1 MKLLLPVD
9 IVHSAEP
16 TINELKRLVDLKN
29 CQVTMLYVKEEL
41 PSYERMIEGLADLKE
56 RYTHE
61 VQSKAKA
68 YFAQI
73 EPELSPLCQSVDTQ
87 IVSGTAAMMIEAVAR
102 DENCELTALTP
113 GVHPKV
119 EEFFLGSVSSKVVKH
134 GPGTVLICRSNGKPL
149 DKINKVVIGVD
160 GSAQSQAAVREAVK
174 LFKLKEHNA
183 EITLIHVVS
192 VADVLKL
199 VSPVEYIGIVEN
211 NMLMEGET
219 FLANA
224 KQLLSEQGIE
234 KVFCVLK
241 EGDPATEILNLT
253 KSLPADLIVIGAQ
266 GRNAVQHFLLG
277 SVSHRIAMHAPV
289 TTAVVKSSRK

>member
-9 IVHSAEP
+9 IVHSAKP
-16 TINELKRLVDLKN
+16 TIDELKRLVDLKN

-41 PSYERMIEGLADLKE
+41 PSYESMIEGLADIKE
-56 RYTHE
+56 KYQTE
-61 VQSKAKA
+61 VKNKAQA
-68 YFAQI
+68 YFAQA
-73 EPELSPLCQSVDTQ
+73 ETELKPHCESLKTE
-87 IVSGTAAMMIEAVAR
+87 IVSGPAAMMIETVAR
-102 DENCELTALTP
+102 DEKCELTALTP
-113 GVHPKV
+113 GVHPKI

-134 GPGTVLICRSNGKPL
+134 GPGTVLICRNGGKPPE
-149 DKINKVVIGVD
+149 KISKVVIGVD
-160 GSAQSQAAVREAVK
+160 GSHQSQTALKEAVK
-174 LFKLKEHNA
+174 LFKLKEHGA

-192 VADVLKL
+192 VADVLKM

-224 KQLLSEQGIE
+224 KQMLAEQGID
-234 KVFCVLK
+234 KVYCVLK

-253 KSLPADLIVIGAQ
+253 KSLPADLVVIGAQ

-277 SVSHRIAMHAPV
+277 SVSHRIAMHSPV
-289 TTAVVKSSRK
+289 TTAVVKSPRK

>member
-9 IVHSAEP
+9 IVHSAKP
-16 TINELKRLVDLKN
+16 SINELKRLVDLKN
-29 CQVTMLYVKEEL
+29 AEVTMLYVKEEL
-41 PSYERMIEGLADLKE
+41 PSYESMIEGLADIKE
-56 RYTHE
+56 KYHNE
-61 VQSKAKA
+61 VQSKAQT
-68 YFAQI
+68 YFAEY
-73 EPELSPLCQSVDTQ
+73 EPQLKPLCQSLKTE
-87 IVSGTAAMMIEAVAR
+87 IVSGPAAMMIETVAR
-102 DENCELTALTP
+102 DEHCDMTALTP
-113 GVHPKV
+113 GVHPKI

-134 GPGTVLICRSNGKPL
+134 GPGTVLICRSNGKVPE
-149 DKINKVVIGVD
+149 KISKVIIGVD
-160 GSAQSQAAVREAVK
+160 GSQQSQYALREAVK
-174 LFKLKEHNA
+174 LFKLKESGA
-183 EITLIHVVS
+183 EITLIHVVA

-224 KQLLSEQGIE
+224 KQMLAEQGIE

-241 EGDPATEILNLT
+241 EGDPATEILNLA
-253 KSLPADLIVIGAQ
+253 KSLPADLVVTGAQ

-289 TTAVVKSSRK
+289 TTAVVKSPRK

>member
-9 IVHSAEP
+9 IVHPVEP

-41 PSYERMIEGLADLKE
+41 PSYERMIEGLADIKE
-56 RYTHE
+56 RFNNDVE
-61 VQSKAKA
+61 KKAKA
-68 YFAQI
+68 FFN
-73 EPELSPLCQSVDTQ
+73 ELTPQVEPLCQSLDTE
-87 IVSGTAAMMIEAVAR
+87 IVGGTAAMMIEAVAK
-102 DENCELTALTP
+102 DEKQDLTALTP
-113 GVHPKV
+113 GVHAKV

-134 GPGTVLICRSNGKPL
+134 GPGTVLICRPNGKAP
-149 DKINKVVIGVD
+149 DKISKVVIGVD
-160 GSAQSQAAVREAVK
+160 GSPQSREAVLQAAK
-174 LFKLKEHNA
+174 LFKLKESGA

-224 KQLLSEQGIE
+224 KQALAEQGID

-253 KSLPADLIVIGAQ
+253 KSLPADLVVIGAQ

-277 SVSHRIAMHAPV
+277 SVSHRIAMHSPV

>member
-9 IVHSAEP
+9 IVHSAKP
-16 TINELKRLVDLKN
+16 TIDELKRLVDLKN

-41 PSYERMIEGLADLKE
+41 PSYERMIEGLADIKE
-56 RYTHE
+56 RYADE
-61 VQSKAKA
+61 VQNKAKS
-68 YFAQI
+68 YFAEL
-73 EPELSPLCQSVDTQ
+73 EPQLQPICQSLDTQ

-102 DENCELTALTP
+102 DEHCDLTALTP
-113 GVHPKV
+113 GVHPKI

-134 GPGTVLICRSNGKPL
+134 GPGTVLICRNGGQPQAT
-149 DKINKVVIGVD
+149 IRKVVMGVD
-160 GSAQSQAAVREAVK
+160 GSPQSQAAIREAAK
-174 LFKLKEHNA
+174 LFKLKESGA
-183 EITLIHVVS
+183 EITLIHVVN

-224 KQLLSEQGIE
+224 KQMLAEQGID

-241 EGDPATEILNLT
+241 EGDPATEILSLT
-253 KSLPADLIVIGAQ
+253 KSLPADLVVIGAQ
-266 GRNAVQHFLLG
+266 GSNAVQHFLLG
-277 SVSHRIAMHAPV
+277 SVSHRIAMHSPV
-289 TTAVVKSSRK
+289 TTAVVKSPRK